1 MNVFPVEFLLI
12 SKSDASDGPRTINT
26 QSGSLSGSRSGTLSG
41 SSSGSRSSTLSG
53 SSSGSRQGP
62 GFVTAKGSDA
72 DTINLLEL
80 RNENFSAIITIAG
93 LGSLSAVSDPH
104 GADVIGLTPWGLH
117 RLVVRQEGGE
127 WMEVSGA
134 ATRDP
139 GASPDG
145 SAYAP
150 SLTRT
155 GPDRVT
161 LSETPGGSPVRVEQV
176 FTLGENFLDLDI
188 LVESASDVPVRIGD
202 LAVGFAW
209 RRATGEDPNYIFEQC
224 FTKHHFIAGDGSF
237 LFFPKPSGEPPF
249 FMVLPKPG
257 TSLEYFDNLDRSYKV
272 FVHSEVAG
280 NEVPGG
286 TWRMPHTGRDL
297 APAGTPGIP
306 GTSATSGISGIPGT
320 PGSRITYGFRIRQ
333 AWSWDEMRDILAEE
347 GLFDV
352 RVIPGMTLPSD
363 LTAKF
368 SLHTRNRIDSITA
381 EFPGKTRLTALGEKQ
396 ANHHLFEVAF
406 DKLGENK
413 LTVYHDGNRKTIL
426 EFFSTEPVETLIKK
440 RSAFLVNSQ
449 QHRDTTKWYNGLFS
463 VYDWKNEV
471 LRGPDDTDGY
481 DGWWGYVLASDD
493 PALGKAPYIAAKNVF
508 YPDPDEIASVEYYLE
523 HFVWDGLQR
532 TDTDDPYP
540 YAIYGVPNWKVALDS
555 VERAKTRTTY
565 LDRPQIWRS
574 YDYPHVAMLYYHM
587 YEIAKMYPDLVGYLD
602 ADGYLERAWQ
612 TARVYFIYP
621 YEVLPWY
628 ETYKWGCYNELV
640 IENLIRDLERE
651 GRQEEADWLREEYER
666 KVKYFV
672 YNDKYPY
679 RSEYALDRTAF
690 ESSYAFAKYGTL
702 TPMEPDTLSWY
713 DKKLEKWWSHPVA
726 RKEDAREFMDRQH
739 FAGLAVR
746 GWLTP
751 KYFLLGGD
759 FTHSSDSHSLSYMA
773 KMGGWS
779 ILDYGMH
786 FADMPYDWLQL
797 GYASYLSSWALM
809 NTGTP
814 ESDYG
819 FWAPGK
825 QNDGAMGWA
834 FTESKQ
840 ANAWIRKVMDR
851 GAWFYDGEADLGLG
865 ATFRMAATVL
875 TDDPLF
881 GWTALG
887 GTLEESAGR
896 FYVIPRDGVRNR
908 FSLVTESQ
916 RLTVELDR
924 DGFQWETAIAVD
936 KDLGAMQFMIEN
948 RSGDAHTTRLTLFA
962 LPGQQLRAWLD
973 DHPLTITENGE
984 RRLEAILP
992 ISEQTHVLKVELVG
1006 N

>member
-1 MNVFPVEFLLI
+1 MEAGKTREAGKI
-12 SKSDASDGPRTINT
+12 GPRSAAVAALIFAVGLFLNVV
-26 QSGSLSGSRSGTLSG
+26 GTGFLP
-41 SSSGSRSSTLSG
+41 
-53 SSSGSRQGP
+53 GP
-62 GFVTAKGSDA
+62 LAEYRGGTHSVA
-72 DTINLLEL
+72 DTTTIFEL
-80 RNENFSAIITIAG
+80 RNDYFSAIITTAG

-104 GADVIGLTPWGLH
+104 SADVIGPIPWGLN
-117 RLVVRQEGGE
+117 RLVVKPGDGE
-127 WMEVSGA
+127 WTEVSYAGLFA
-134 ATRDP
+134 ALDS
-139 GASPDG
+139 AAQIAAG
-145 SAYAP
+145 SELTP
-150 SLTRT
+150 SLIRASS
-155 GPDRVT
+155 GSVV
-161 LSETPGGSPVRVEQV
+161 LSGTPEGSPVRVEQV
-176 FTLGENFLDLDI
+176 FTLGEDFLDLDI
-188 LVESASDVPVRIGD
+188 LVESASGLPVRIGD
-202 LAVGFAW
+202 LAVGLAW
-209 RRATGEDPNYIFEQC
+209 RRATGEDPNYIFEQS

-257 TSLEYFDNLDRSYKV
+257 TPLEYFDNLDRSYKV

-280 NEVPGG
+280 NAVPGG

-297 APAGTPGIP
+297 APAG
-306 GTSATSGISGIPGT
+306 AT
-320 PGSRITYGFRIRQ
+320 GSRLTYGFRIKQ
-333 AWSWDEMRDILAEE
+333 AWSWDEMRAILADE

-352 RVIPGMTLPSD
+352 RVIPGMTVPSD

-368 SLHTRNRIDSITA
+368 SLHTCNRIDSITA
-381 EFPGKTRLTALGEKQ
+381 EFPGSTRITALGEGKPD
-396 ANHHLFEVAF
+396 HHLYEVAF
-406 DKLGENK
+406 DRLGENK
-413 LTVYHDGNRKTIL
+413 LTLHHDGNRKTIL

-449 QHRDTTKWYNGLFS
+449 QHRDTTKWYNGLYS

-471 LRGPDDTDGY
+471 LRSPDDTDGY

-508 YPDPDEIASVEYYLE
+508 YPDADEIASVEYYLE

-540 YAIYGVPNWKVALDS
+540 YAIYGVPNWKVARDP

-574 YDYPHVAMLYYHM
+574 YDYPHIAMLYYHM
-587 YEIAKMYPDLVGYLD
+587 YEIAKKYPDMVSYLD

-640 IENLIRDLERE
+640 IEKLIRDLERT
-651 GRQEEADWLREEYER
+651 GRQEEADWLRVEYEK

-726 RKEDAREFMDRQH
+726 RQEDARAFMDRQH
-739 FAGLAVR
+739 YAGLAVR

-751 KYFLLGGD
+751 KYFLLGSD

-786 FADMPYDWLQL
+786 FADIPYDWLQL

-819 FWAPGK
+819 FWAPGR

-840 ANAWIRKVMDR
+840 ANAWIRKLMDR

-887 GTLEESAGR
+887 GVLEMDGTGGQVIPQGAGR
-896 FYVIPRDGVRNR
+896 GDGGPDFVISPRDGVRNR
-908 FSLVTESQ
+908 FSLVTAD
-916 RLTVELDR
+916 RRFTVEVSR
-924 DGFQWETAIAVD
+924 DGFAYTDGIRVSR
-936 KDLGAMQFMIEN
+936 DLQRISLELEN
-948 RSGDAHTTRLTLFA
+948 RTGDTHTTTMYFFV
-962 LPGQQLRAWLD
+962 LPGQKIGVWLD
-973 DHPLTITENGE
+973 DVELPVYETGE
-984 RRLEAILP
+984 RQLETQLTVSKA
-992 ISEQTHVLKVELVG
+992 SHRVRVELV